1 MKSQGIQKLYYS
13 ISEVAE
19 RTGLRP
25 HVLRYWETEF
35 AVLRPRKNRA
45 GNRAYTER
53 DVVLVE
59 RIKRLLRD
67 EGYTI
72 NGARQLLEREAAEGG
87 GDGPLAAREE
97 AGVGYAGLSLREGA
111 DAAHAREELVR
122 LRAFLEDVLRRLP

>member
-19 RTGLRP
+19 RTELKP

-53 DVVLVE
+53 DVALVE

-67 EGYTI
+67 ERYTI
-72 NGARQLLEREAAEGG
+72 EGARQLLEREAGEGPGGSAGSALAEG
-87 GDGPLAAREE
+87 E
-97 AGVGYAGLSLREGA
+97 AWR
-111 DAAHAREELVR
+111 DELIR